1 MSSLVRR
8 GDEMA
13 RMLGYEDLRNRGIK
27 YSRQHIH
34 RLIKRDLF
42 PRPVKLGGGTNA
54 WPENEIDQYI
64 EDRIGAR
71 DAKLTA
77 A

>member
-1 MSSLVRR
+1 
-8 GDEMA
+8 MA
-13 RMLGYEDLRNRGIK
+13 RMLSHADLQDRGIK

-34 RLIKRDLF
+34 RLVKRGLF

-54 WPENEIDQYI
+54 WPENEIDQYL
-64 EDRIGAR
+64 EERIAAR
-71 DAKLTA
+71 DAQATA